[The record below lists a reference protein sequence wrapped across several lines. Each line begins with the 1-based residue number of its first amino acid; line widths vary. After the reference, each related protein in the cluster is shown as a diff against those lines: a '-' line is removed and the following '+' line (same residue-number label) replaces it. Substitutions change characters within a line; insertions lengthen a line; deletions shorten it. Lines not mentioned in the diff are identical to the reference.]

1 MTKKCYLFLNF
12 YTSHTDDWGLLK
24 HSFCENL
31 FTIYKSGFK
40 VQTKT
45 FPGKKQRQ
53 WTLRTEE
60 KIKMLLKYGRKP
72 PLGSLGGSW
81 PSITQAPEDKPIGNH
96 SYFFLDSTL
105 RSATFN
111 FISMTSQGINNVI
124 LGSWD
129 NVKPSQFQ
137 VTLTYIHIT
146 HISMYSLTCI
156 SLQFFLER
164 DLESVYGKSLYM
176 FVYTLVVFEFFHV

>member
-1 MTKKCYLFLNF
+1 MVNWELKFSLGSVEMTKKWYLFLNF

-60 KIKMLLKYGRKP
+60 KIKMLLKYGCKP

-81 PSITQAPEDKPIGNH
+81 PSLTQTPKDKPIGNH

-146 HISMYSLTCI
+146 HMVH
-156 SLQFFLER
+156 FKEER
-164 DLESVYGKSLYM
+164 T
-176 FVYTLVVFEFFHV
+176 TLIQSNRWGHNI